1 MRVYTDILALPK
13 FHLPVI
19 TIGSFDG
26 LHMGHMHILQQ
37 IISEARKING
47 ESVVITFHPHP
58 KMVVGNAAQPLKM
71 LTTID
76 EKISLL
82 EAAGIENLV
91 IVPFTEDFSQMSA
104 DDYLHQFLIRL
115 FHPHTIVIGHDHRF
129 GMDRSGGF
137 ELLAQY
143 ASNGLFSL
151 IEIPEQ
157 AIKEN
162 AVSSTKIR
170 NYLSEGDINKA
181 NLLLGRPYFFT
192 GLVVEG
198 NQLGRTIGFPT
209 ANTIPINENK
219 IIPDQGVYAVWVTL
233 ENSSERYMG
242 MLNIGRRPTV
252 SENDKCVL
260 EVHLF
265 NFDQMIYSQ
274 KITIFFVEKL
284 RNEIKFDSVE
294 SLQRQLE
301 LDKLQSIQLLQHCK
315 DEGEI

>member
-26 LHMGHMHILQQ
+26 LHRGHMHILHQ

-58 KMVVGNAAQPLKM
+58 KMVVGNPTLPLKM

-91 IVPFTEDFSQMSA
+91 IVPFTETFSQMSA

-115 FHPHTIVIGHDHRF
+115 FQPHTIVIGHDHRF

-137 ELLAQY
+137 DLLEKFAT
-143 ASNGLFSL
+143 NGFFRL
-151 IEIPEQ
+151 IEISEQ
-157 AIKEN
+157 QIKEN
-162 AVSSTKIR
+162 AVSSTQIR
-170 NYLSEGDINKA
+170 NNLSEGNINKA

-198 NQLGRTIGFPT
+198 KQLGRTIGFPT
-209 ANTIPINENK
+209 ANIVPINEFK
-219 IIPDQGVYAVWVTL
+219 IIPDIGVYAVWVTL

-242 MLNIGRRPTV
+242 MMNIGRRPTV
-252 SENDKCVL
+252 SENEKCVL
-260 EVHLF
+260 EVHLID
-265 NFDQMIYSQ
+265 FDQMIYGQ
-274 KITIFFVEKL
+274 KITIFFIEKI
-284 RNEIKFDSVE
+284 RNEIKFDTVE
-294 SLQRQLE
+294 SLRRQLE
-301 LDKLQSIQLLQHCK
+301 SDKLQSIQLLQNHEL
-315 DEGEI
+315 EGNA